1 MTDILKDRY
10 ENEIENL
17 KTLVRRQQRQL
28 DDMVNE
34 KR

>member
-1 MTDILKDRY
+1 VTDILKDRY